1 MENFSFKI
9 KTRGKLIIGFAV
21 IVLSTIAII
30 TLTYNNI
37 ERVERVCRSIQEMDS
52 IANQVSNLRA
62 DFNRNRALSLELLM
76 VKDEAGINSVINSIN
91 KEEVSMAIRCE
102 GIDSMLYHETAIRA
116 LFRNMK
122 KDISVYTKNRDNF
135 FSLIAN
141 GKREEA
147 YNYFNETQT
156 PYYNSIREQSIEIE
170 SKLMD
175 LRKEHIL
182 SNERLERSIS
192 AQAILFGAFLLL
204 INMSIAIFILRML
217 RKITSEI
224 RSGIEILAGSSANI
238 LTTFT
243 DMSTGASETA
253 AAVSETTATI
263 EEVRQTATL
272 SNQKAKSLI
281 ESSQKVSNSAEKG
294 KNSLSEVMNGMELID
309 VHMKKISETVIKLSE
324 QNRRIGEITSS
335 VSDIADQSN
344 LLAVNAAIEAAKAG
358 EHGRGFTV
366 VAQEIRN
373 LADQSKRAT
382 IQVKEIL
389 NEVNKSVNKAVE
401 ATDDA
406 TKTVE
411 TGKELVTQS
420 GEVIEILSENIEE
433 AGEVSL
439 QISSSNH
446 QQMAGMDQ
454 IVPAMENIKKAS
466 EQNVAGMQK
475 AQKATHEIHNLG
487 QSLKRILIKYNL

>member
-1 MENFSFKI
+1 MENSLKI
-9 KTRGKLIIGFAV
+9 KTRGKLIIGFAIMV
-21 IVLSTIAII
+21 ISTIAII
-30 TLTYNNI
+30 SLTYSNI
-37 ERVERVCRSIQEMDS
+37 RKIESVNRSIQEMDS
-52 IANQVSNLRA
+52 IAYEVTGLRA
-62 DFNRNRALSLELLM
+62 N
-76 VKDEAGINSVINSIN
+76 INSIR
-91 KEEVSMAIRCE
+91 AIALELIVDNESAIISEKTQKISSEDEKLVQICSN
-102 GIDSMLYHETAIRA
+102 IDSMLIHQKNVKADFRVLMDDVQMYVQNRELFLSLIKDGKKAEA
-116 LFRNMK
+116 LTFVKEKQN
-122 KDISVYTKNRDNF
+122 DIYNKITKNA
-135 FSLIAN
+135 L
-141 GKREEA
+141 
-147 YNYFNETQT
+147 
-156 PYYNSIREQSIEIE
+156 SIESNIMKIRRDYLNANA
-170 SKLMD
+170 KLEITTT
-175 LRKEHIL
+175 L
-182 SNERLERSIS
+182 
-192 AQAILFGAFLLL
+192 QAIIFGTFLILLNLF
-204 INMSIAIFILRML
+204 MAIFILRMI

-224 RSGIEILAGSSANI
+224 RSGIDVLYNSSSNI
-238 LTTFT
+238 LNTIT
-243 DMSTGASETA
+243 DISTGASETA

-281 ESSQKVSNSAEKG
+281 ESSHKVSDSAEKG
-294 KNSLSEVMNGMELID
+294 KKSLAEVIKGMEQID
-309 VHMKKISETVIKLSE
+309 IHMNRISGTVVKLSE
-324 QNRRIGEITSS
+324 QNRRIGEITST

-382 IQVKEIL
+382 LQVKEIL
-389 NEVNKSVNKAVE
+389 NEVNKSVNNAVE

-406 TKTVE
+406 AKRVEAGKT
-411 TGKELVTQS
+411 LVMQS
-420 GEVIEILSENIEE
+420 GEVIEMLAENIEE

-475 AQKATHEIHNLG
+475 AQSATHEIHTLG
-487 QSLKRILIKYNL
+487 QTLKRILIKYNL